1 MQDCHVVTF
10 PEKRDDDLLNTGIEE
25 KVELLQS
32 LVRVLVVDDVELWYT
47 FVHMRL
53 DKEPNL
59 HVIGVA
65 ADGLD
70 AVRKAEEL
78 RPDLILL
85 DISLPRLNGLEVAR
99 QIRKLAAT
107 STILFLSGESDP
119 DVVRDAFSAGA
130 LGYVLKLDAARDL
143 IAGIE
148 SVLLGRRFV
157 SSSLRDL
164 DDLA

>member
-1 MQDCHVVTF
+1 
-10 PEKRDDDLLNTGIEE
+10 
-25 KVELLQS
+25 
-32 LVRVLVVDDVELWYT
+32 VDDVELWQT
-47 FVHMRL
+47 FVHKHL

-65 ADGLD
+65 TDGLD

-85 DISLPRLNGLEVAR
+85 DISLPRLNGFEVAR
-99 QIRKLAAT
+99 QIRKVAAT

-119 DVVRDAFSAGA
+119 EVVRHAFSVGG
-130 LGYVLKLDAARDL
+130 LGYVLKSDAARDL

-164 DDLA
+164 DDVT